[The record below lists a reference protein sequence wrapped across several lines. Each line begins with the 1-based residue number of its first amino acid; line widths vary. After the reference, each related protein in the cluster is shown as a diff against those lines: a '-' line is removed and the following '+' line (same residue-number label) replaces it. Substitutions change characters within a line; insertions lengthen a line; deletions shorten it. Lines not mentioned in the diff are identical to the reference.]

1 MLLATQSERLKR
13 NHEKMRILLRFLKE
27 EIYSDFKT
35 LMFLFDYKNKMPLY
49 RLLDKVEKIGLI
61 QKHVFESRT
70 SKITLWGIT
79 NDGQTVVLTPEDKIF
94 PARFEP
100 SKITGW
106 SLDHHLDN
114 QLARLILEKK
124 GATNWIN
131 GDRSTFLSQF
141 NVKHRPDGLISLP
154 DGRVIAIE
162 TERRLKTKARY
173 QSIMASHLL
182 ARTQSHWFYV
192 FYVVPDEQKKRALKL
207 IFDSVPH
214 VMVNNQHVTLEEK
227 HRNVFRF
234 YTLDELKILE
244 LNHYM

>member
-13 NHEKMRILLRFLKE
+13 NHEKMRILLQFLKE

-49 RLLDKVEKIGLI
+49 RLLDKVEKMGLI
-61 QKHVFESRT
+61 QKHIFESRA

-124 GATNWIN
+124 GAKNWIN

-192 FYVVPDEQKKRALKL
+192 FYVVPDEQKKQALKL

>member
-1 MLLATQSERLKR
+1 
-13 NHEKMRILLRFLKE
+13 MRILLQFLKE

-49 RLLDKVEKIGLI
+49 RLLDKVERMGLI
-61 QKHVFESRT
+61 QKHVFESRA
-70 SKITLWGIT
+70 SKMALWGIT
-79 NDGQTVVLTPEDKIF
+79 NDGQTVVLTADDKVF

-114 QLARLILEKK
+114 QLTRLILEKK
-124 GATNWIN
+124 GATNWVN
-131 GDRSTFLSQF
+131 GDRSTFLSQYR
-141 NVKHRPDGLISLP
+141 VKHRPDGLITLP

-182 ARTQSHWFYV
+182 ARTDSHWFYV
-192 FYVVPDEQKKRALKL
+192 FYVVPDEQKKQALKL

-234 YTLDELKILE
+234 YTLDELKEIE
-244 LNHYM
+244 LTSYS

>member
-13 NHEKMRILLRFLKE
+13 NHEKMRILLQFLKE

-49 RLLDKVEKIGLI
+49 RLLDKVEKMGLI
-61 QKHVFESRT
+61 QKHVFESRA
-70 SKITLWGIT
+70 SKIALWGIT
-79 NDGQTVVLTPEDKIF
+79 NDGQTVVLTPEDRVF

-192 FYVVPDEQKKRALKL
+192 FYVVPDEQKKQALKL